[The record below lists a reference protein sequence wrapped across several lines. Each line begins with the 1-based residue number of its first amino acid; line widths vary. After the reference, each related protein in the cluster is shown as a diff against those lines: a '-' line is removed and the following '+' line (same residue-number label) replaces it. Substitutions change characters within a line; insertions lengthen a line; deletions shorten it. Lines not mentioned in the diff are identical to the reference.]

1 MSQNL
6 AVDPRPSSATESPP
20 LPRPRL
26 TPPSER
32 DLLVYKRV
40 KIWRDPQWAVAV
52 DLQLHYSRVSQIVK
66 KVEQWLLAGGSP
78 TDPEIRDH
86 VARRRLSR
94 ADHKLRLQRAAW
106 NLTRK
111 SNSSLDGAAI
121 ELAFDA
127 FERNAIGRQIDT
139 AG

>member
-6 AVDPRPSSATESPP
+6 AVDLLPIESAPTPQSS
-20 LPRPRL
+20 RPRL

-32 DLLVYKRV
+32 DLQVYKRV

-52 DLQLHYSRVSQIVK
+52 DLQLHYTRVSQIVK
-66 KVEQWLLAGGSP
+66 KVEQWLLAGGSS

-94 ADHKLRLQRAAW
+94 ADHKLRLQRAV
-106 NLTRK
+106 
-111 SNSSLDGAAI
+111 
-121 ELAFDA
+121 ELA
-127 FERNAIGRQIDT
+127 T
-139 AG
+139 AAMEAAP

>member
-6 AVDPRPSSATESPP
+6 ALEPVSPP
-20 LPRPRL
+20 STQTPPPPRQRI

-32 DLLVYKRV
+32 DLTVYKRV

-94 ADHKLRLQRAAW
+94 ADHKLRLQRAV
-106 NLTRK
+106 
-111 SNSSLDGAAI
+111 
-121 ELAFDA
+121 ELA
-127 FERNAIGRQIDT
+127 T
-139 AG
+139 A